1 MSEIASIIHY
11 MNEVAVIIVFAL
23 ISVVLEYF
31 KLSFNISLSNIL
43 IFINLLGIYYI
54 LNNIR
59 VNVNIS
65 YR

>member
-1 MSEIASIIHY
+1 MSEIASFIRD
-11 MNEVAVIIVFAL
+11 MNEVAVIIALAL
-23 ISVVLEYF
+23 ISVVLECF
-31 KLSFNISLSNIL
+31 KLSFDLSISNIL

-59 VNVNIS
+59 VNVNIT